1 MAQENKDGQ
10 EKTEEPT
17 TKRKEDARRDGE
29 VARSKEL
36 STAVILLA
44 AGTALLVFGA
54 WMGNKGL
61 ELFAYNFQLTRDDVM
76 THDAMFK
83 HFGSS
88 VWHALG
94 TILPFLIVLFFAGAI
109 SQVIVGGWNLTAKA
123 LVPKFSKLNP
133 ISGIKKIF
141 SKNSLVEFVKSV
153 AKVLLVGVTSYI
165 IIYGLSE
172 EFATLGAMALK
183 PAIAKGSYLIVW
195 SFLAIS
201 LSLIIVVLIDVPWQL
216 HQHAE
221 KLKMTRQEVK
231 DEHKNTEGKPEVK
244 SRIRRM
250 QMEMSQRRMMSD
262 VPNADV
268 VITNPTHYAVALK
281 YDDDGNAAPLV
292 LAKGKEQVAAK
303 IREIADHY
311 EIPVLQLPS
320 LTRAVYFS
328 TEIGDEIP
336 QQLYMAVAQ
345 VLAWVY
351 QMKQYQS
358 GKAKKPGRLPDV
370 SVPKDLDPEAD

>member
-1 MAQENKDGQ
+1 MAENQDGQ

-17 TKRKEDARRDGE
+17 SKRKEESRRDGE

-44 AGTALLVFGA
+44 AGMALLVFGS
-54 WMGNKGL
+54 WMANQAL
-61 ELFAYNFQLTRDDVM
+61 DVFAYNFDLTRDDVV

-88 VWHALG
+88 VWYALG
-94 TILPFLIVLFFAGAI
+94 TLLPFLIVLFFAGAI
-109 SQVIVGGWNLTAKA
+109 SQIMVGGWNLTAKA
-123 LVPKFSKLNP
+123 LKPKFSKLNP
-133 ISGIKKIF
+133 IAGIKRIF
-141 SKNSLVEFVKSV
+141 SKNSLMEFVKSV

-165 IIYGLSE
+165 IIYGLSA
-172 EFATLGAMALK
+172 EFAGLGAMALE
-183 PAIAKGSYLIVW
+183 PAIAKGSYLVIW

-201 LSLIIVVLIDVPWQL
+201 LSLIIVVLLDVPWQL
-216 HQHAE
+216 HQHRE

-244 SRIRRM
+244 SRIRRL
-250 QMEMSQRRMMSD
+250 QMEMAQRRMMSD
-262 VPNADV
+262 VPGADV

-281 YDDDGNAAPLV
+281 YDEDGNSAPLV

-311 EIPVLQLPS
+311 EIPVVQMPPLA
-320 LTRAVYFS
+320 RAVYFS
-328 TEIGDEIP
+328 TEIGQEIP

-351 QMKQYQS
+351 QMKQYQA
-358 GKAKKPGRLPDV
+358 GKAKRPGKLPDI
-370 SVPKDLDPEAD
+370 SVPKELDPDAD

>member
-1 MAQENKDGQ
+1 MAENQDGQ

-17 TKRKEDARRDGE
+17 SKRKEESRRDGE

-36 STAVILLA
+36 STAVILLS
-44 AGTALLVFGA
+44 AGMALLIFGA

-61 ELFAYNFQLTRDDVM
+61 ELFAYNFELTREDVM

-83 HFGSS
+83 HFGDS
-88 VWHALG
+88 VWYALAA
-94 TILPFLIVLFFAGAI
+94 IMPFLIVLFFAGAL
-109 SQVIVGGWNLTAKA
+109 SQIVVGGWNLTAKA

-133 ISGIKKIF
+133 IAGIKRIF
-141 SKNSLVEFVKSV
+141 SKNSLMEFVKSV
-153 AKVLLVGVTSYI
+153 AKVLLVCVTSFI
-165 IIYGLSE
+165 IIYGLSA

-201 LSLIIVVLIDVPWQL
+201 LSLIIVVLLDVPWQL
-216 HQHAE
+216 HQHRE

-250 QMEMSQRRMMSD
+250 QMEMAQRRMMSD
-262 VPNADV
+262 VPSADV

-281 YDDDGNAAPLV
+281 YDDEGNSAPLV

-311 EIPVLQLPS
+311 EIPVLQVPP

-328 TEIGDEIP
+328 TEIGEEIP
-336 QQLYMAVAQ
+336 QALYMAVAQ

-351 QMKQYQS
+351 QMKQYQA
-358 GKAKKPGRLPDV
+358 GKAKKPSQLPAIE
-370 SVPKDLDPEAD
+370 VPEDLDPEAG